1 MSNTTGR
8 FLPHNLEA
16 EQGLISCLFMDED
29 KSIISQCIAKGLTAD
44 SFFHPNHQLVYQA
57 TVDIYK
63 ANRPV
68 DLVMLSEQ
76 LKAMG
81 KLETIGGVAALSDF
95 TRLIETT
102 THAVHWIEIVRD
114 LALRRKLIRITT
126 NATESAYSSDGET
139 SSLTADLVSQINGL
153 WGGYSDDSI
162 KTMADVLKDNKVELD
177 NYISGSKESIGLSTG
192 YIGID
197 KITDGLPK
205 ASMVVIAGRPSSG
218 KTALG
223 INIVENIMLG
233 HNPVNTLVLS
243 LEMRAVELSKRMIAS
258 LSGVGIQKIRD
269 GLATAEDRQAM
280 YAAEERIAKF
290 PMWIKDSKAKNI
302 FEIKENIKQFHKRD
316 PLQLVVLDYLQLIQG
331 SNPKASREE
340 QVAEISINMKEL
352 ARDLLC
358 PVMVLAQLNRAS
370 ESENRKPRMSD
381 LRNSGQI
388 EMDADIILLIH
399 KEGEGEPNK
408 REIIVD
414 KNRNGRKANLELYFN
429 AEITKFSTMSYNAS
443 VPANAKQWQQSM
455 SYAEPARKSYGGEE

>member
-1 MSNTTGR
+1 MSNE
-8 FLPHNLEA
+8 LPYNIEA
-16 EQGLISCLFMDED
+16 EQGLLACILKDD
-29 KSIISQCIAKGLTAD
+29 TNTIISRCISQGLND
-44 SFFHPNHQLVYQA
+44 QSFHHPNNQLVYEA
-57 TVDIYK
+57 MANLYK
-63 ANRPV
+63 ENKPIE
-68 DLVMLSEQ
+68 LIMLSRKLQE
-76 LKAMG
+76 MG
-81 KLETIGGVAALSDF
+81 KIETVGGVNGLSIYQTMVD
-95 TRLIETT
+95 TPTS
-102 THAVHWIEIVRD
+102 ANHWMEIVRD
-114 LALRRKLIRITT
+114 NDLRRRIIKIG
-126 NATESAYSSDGET
+126 NEAVAKAAGIGNDT
-139 SSLTADLVSQINGL
+139 SGVAASLMAGLNSLTE
-153 WGGYSDDSI
+153 GYSDDSI

-177 NYISGSKESIGLSTG
+177 NHISGSKESIGLSTG

-269 GLATAEDRQAM
+269 GLATVEDRQAM
-280 YAAEERIAKF
+280 YAAEERMAKF

-302 FEIKENIKQFHKRD
+302 FEIKENIKQFHKRH
-316 PLQLVVLDYLQLIQG
+316 PLKLVVLDYLQLIQG
-331 SNPKASREE
+331 SNPSKQGREE
-340 QVAEISINMKEL
+340 QVAEISINVKEL

-443 VPANAKQWQQSM
+443 VPAKPKQWQQPM
-455 SYAEPARKSYGGEE
+455 SYAEPARKSYGGEED